1 MQTTLSSAFYRPTSY
16 SARYTFS
23 GKERDEE
30 SGFSYFG
37 SRYYNSAYSIWMSVD
52 PMSDKYPS
60 ISPYAY
66 CGSNPIKLVD
76 PSGEEVINQYKPAYD
91 YFNKQLKVAKEKF
104 DSFGGNKKADGYKE
118 AKKEYNKAKRNF
130 SSAEYKYKEVNSA
143 ISNVKRYNS
152 ELYDKMDNLKD
163 KNGKTV
169 DIIVGID
176 YSKSNKGW
184 GGVPNE
190 SESPSALY
198 VSLNPLTYLTQ
209 GYTDMGE
216 VLTHEFGHYLYIV
229 PNWSEYQDFLNTKVD
244 RATHN
249 GHDFDDKPGIEANK
263 QTDIYRNNKNNRY
276 GF

>member
-1 MQTTLSSAFYRPTSY
+1 M
-16 SARYTFS
+16 
-23 GKERDEE
+23 
-30 SGFSYFG
+30 
-37 SRYYNSAYSIWMSVD
+37 
-52 PMSDKYPS
+52 
-60 ISPYAY
+60 
-66 CGSNPIKLVD
+66 
-76 PSGEEVINQYKPAYD
+76 
-91 YFNKQLKVAKEKF
+91 
-104 DSFGGNKKADGYKE
+104 KE

-249 GHDFDDKPGIEANK
+249 GHDFDDKSGIEANK